1 MNTQNKIYDAFN
13 NFERKEVEN
22 QYKPT
27 KKLFDVYSLTSGK
40 KVNQTAFYG
49 TIEQVEAYSKIIF
62 NPLKFEVKEVKPI
75 DSTRVNFLDNIDL
88 DNLEFTKNNS
98 LDCLYC
104 CKYKGSVKFEFNI
117 ANDKAYIGNE
127 FEHITNIHS
136 VDVLKEFPDFIVFND
151 TI

>member
-1 MNTQNKIYDAFN
+1 MNTQNKIYGAFN

-22 QYKPT
+22 EYKPT

-49 TIEQVEAYSKIIF
+49 TIEQVDAYSKIVF
-62 NPLKFEVKEVKPI
+62 NPLKFEAKKVEPI
-75 DSTRVNFLDNIDL
+75 DPERVNFLDNIDL

-104 CKYKGSVKFEFNI
+104 CKYKGVVIFEFNL
-117 ANDKAYIGNE
+117 ANNKVYIGNE
-127 FEHITNIHS
+127 FEHIINIHS
-136 VDVLKEFPDFIVFND
+136 IDLLKEFPDFIKFFD